1 MILVINLK
9 AKESMLNTVDSLG
22 KHIGPVSGLDWI
34 KVTFLPLND
43 KSCLILKFSV
53 SEGETKSKKF

>member
-34 KVTFLPLND
+34 KVTFIDD
-43 KSCLILKFSV
+43 KSCFILIFSV
-53 SEGETKSKKF
+53 SEGEMKSKKF